1 VKWFLEYQATSRYA
15 GAARQWLA
23 DHPEAPDVSTTSI
36 GPVSAIS
43 RELPGDRVTVAY
55 FDKAIG
61 FPSTAARPWAGEAP
75 SLSTKAWSVDNVAEI
90 IRSERE
96 IVLSRPT
103 EARSQPATP
112 SPSYGMLKPGT
123 VLRVDG
129 VVKERSDLVWLRA
142 RESQGSNVI
151 YLPIGRDDLPSKA
164 TGLLA
169 AKVRLTSRPDGMKS
183 VVDEAP
189 LMSAIDA
196 VRAAQKEIKW
206 AIIVSGRNETPEQ
219 KGLAGLRA
227 TYIRSVLE
235 RRGISGANTGS
246 VVDSREASDWLSVQI
261 FAE

>member
-1 VKWFLEYQATSRYA
+1 
-15 GAARQWLA
+15 
-23 DHPEAPDVSTTSI
+23 
-36 GPVSAIS
+36 
-43 RELPGDRVTVAY
+43 
-55 FDKAIG
+55 
-61 FPSTAARPWAGEAP
+61 
-75 SLSTKAWSVDNVAEI
+75 
-90 IRSERE
+90 
-96 IVLSRPT
+96 
-103 EARSQPATP
+103 
-112 SPSYGMLKPGT
+112 
-123 VLRVDG
+123 
-129 VVKERSDLVWLRA
+129 
-142 RESQGSNVI
+142 
-151 YLPIGRDDLPSKA
+151 
-164 TGLLA
+164 
-169 AKVRLTSRPDGMKS
+169 MKS